1 MGEELEAGA
10 APAESIEAAPVE
22 AATADVAPA
31 EAAEPSPVEVAESVD
46 PSLPAE
52 EDAVEAAP
60 VSYPSPEDFGWDEW
74 EGDTDGLPEE
84 LRPWG
89 QKFGDY
95 YNQRMLTA
103 QQQMAKTKEVYDAI
117 LNGNSDPRLKHLES
131 SVGEWENKYTG
142 LTGQYEYLQRQ
153 FTQYQSEVT
162 QALEAEADAYA
173 EEFAESNPDLFNN
186 EELSTV
192 FADLLE
198 DNWIL
203 EHAAVAARLPKHL
216 REIAKQAKVDGV
228 PDSYALKLAQGAK
241 SRPAKPRPGAALTAG
256 ATTPARSSEQVS
268 LPDNKP
274 MSLQEFRK
282 QVARNALSNKRR

>member
-1 MGEELEAGA
+1 MSEELEAGA
-10 APAESIEAAPVE
+10 TPAESIEAAPAE
-22 AATADVAPA
+22 AAAADVAPA
-31 EAAEPSPVEVAESVD
+31 ETVEASPIEAVESAD
-46 PSLPAE
+46 PSLTAE
-52 EDAVEAAP
+52 EEVVEEAP
-60 VSYPSPEDFGWDEW
+60 VSFPTADDFGWDEW
-74 EGDTDGLPEE
+74 EGDTELLPEQ

-89 QKFGDY
+89 QRFGDY
-95 YNQRMLTA
+95 YNQRMLDA

-117 LNGNSDPRLKHLES
+117 LNGNTDPRLKQLES
-131 SVGEWENKYTG
+131 SIGEWQDKYTG

-153 FTQYQSEVT
+153 FNQYQSEVT
-162 QALEAEADAYA
+162 KALEAEADAYA

-186 EELSTV
+186 EELSKV

-198 DNWIL
+198 DDWIL

-216 REIAKQAKVDGV
+216 REVAKQAKIDGV
-228 PDSYALKLAQGAK
+228 PDAYALKLAQGAK

-274 MSLQEFRK
+274 MSLQDFRK
-282 QVARNALSNKRR
+282 QVARNALSSKRR